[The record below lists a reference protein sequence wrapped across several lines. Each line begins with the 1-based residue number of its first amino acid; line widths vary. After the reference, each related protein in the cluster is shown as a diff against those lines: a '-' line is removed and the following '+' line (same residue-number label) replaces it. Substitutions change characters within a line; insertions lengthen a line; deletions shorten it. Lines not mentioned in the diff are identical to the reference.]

1 MYSQRERERERERNR
16 VCTVREY
23 DVMCDVTAVSRA
35 EVRTSNSSSSVLSS
49 FLLFSSLLFS
59 SHLHDTHYG
68 GFDGYCSVLLHPFH
82 VVTLLQ
88 TRHGDTDFTHGTADQ
103 ARKKENVKEREGRE
117 RERKGRVFY

>member
-1 MYSQRERERERERNR
+1 MREGYRYVYMCIHRERERERERNR

-59 SHLHDTHYG
+59 PS
-68 GFDGYCSVLLHPFH
+68 
-82 VVTLLQ
+82 
-88 TRHGDTDFTHGTADQ
+88 
-103 ARKKENVKEREGRE
+103 
-117 RERKGRVFY
+117 